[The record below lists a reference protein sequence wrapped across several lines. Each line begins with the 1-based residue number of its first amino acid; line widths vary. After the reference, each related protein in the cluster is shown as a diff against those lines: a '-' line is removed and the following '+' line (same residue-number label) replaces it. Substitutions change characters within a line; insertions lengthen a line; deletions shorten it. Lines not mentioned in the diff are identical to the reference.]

1 MITYIEYGMPVYF
14 FVHKQKMKSY
24 HFSLHDTDESKEA
37 LLLKLN
43 QSRELAKG
51 IYYTIGVHGAMNILC
66 DIADQKKMLLG
77 QTMELEKL
85 MKEGKGELEYYMCIK
100 IL

>member
-1 MITYIEYGMPVYF
+1 MPVYF
-14 FVHKQKMKSY
+14 CAQAKMNSY
-24 HFSLHDTDESKEA
+24 ISSLHDTVESEDA

-43 QSRELAKG
+43 QSIELAKSK
-51 IYYTIGVHGAMNILC
+51 YYTIGVYGAMNILC

-85 MKEGKGELEYYMCIK
+85 MKEGKGELEYYMCILK
-100 IL
+100 FL